1 MDDTVVI
8 TLFRHGVTEDNM
20 RRAFLGWNDSP
31 LTQNAER
38 ELAAYQFSPLSYD
51 LFVSSDLQRCLATMK
66 LLFPKVEPVTLQ
78 EFREM
83 CFGDF
88 EGKTNEEMKEWKEYQ
103 QWMSDWTSLPIPNGE
118 SFLQFTNRVQEGW
131 NKLLQLI
138 EEKNARSPFITT
150 HGGVIRT
157 LLTRFV
163 DDKKD
168 FWDWNVP
175 HGSGYQLTF
184 QRDDLRR
191 GNRCTLLQAVPLT
204 AKENG

>member
-1 MDDTVVI
+1 MVI
-8 TLFRHGVTEDNM
+8 TLFRHGVTEDNV

-31 LTQNAER
+31 LTENAER
-38 ELAAYQFSPLSYD
+38 ELAAYQFSPLAYD
-51 LFVSSDLQRCLATMK
+51 LFISSDLQRCQATMK
-66 LLFPKVEPVTLQ
+66 LLFPQVEPVALH

-88 EGKTNEEMKEWKEYQ
+88 EGKTNEDMKEWKAYQ
-103 QWMSDWTSLPIPNGE
+103 HWMSDWTSLPIPNGE
-118 SFLQFTNRVQEGW
+118 SYQQFTNRVQKGW

-138 EEKNARSPFITT
+138 DENNARKPFITT
-150 HGGVIRT
+150 HGGVIRC

-191 GNRCTLLQAVPLT
+191 GNRCTLLQAVPLME
-204 AKENG
+204 KENG